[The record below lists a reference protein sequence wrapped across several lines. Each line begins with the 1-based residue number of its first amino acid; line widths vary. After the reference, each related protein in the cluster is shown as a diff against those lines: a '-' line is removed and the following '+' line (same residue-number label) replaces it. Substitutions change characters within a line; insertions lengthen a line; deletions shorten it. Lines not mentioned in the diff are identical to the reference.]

1 MWPLLISLLAAGL
14 LAFHFW
20 HWRRNAAMQ
29 AELARVRKTMS
40 ESDQH
45 SRDVEFQARAQLQ
58 TLFNSMVEGVMLV
71 APSGRVQLVNQSL
84 EHQFNLVL
92 DARGLTVLEA
102 LGRTE
107 LAGLIEKLKGSKEVV
122 SVEIELD
129 HPVPRCLEVNAA
141 SIFDRDGHPQGAI
154 LVFHDLTRIRQL
166 ENTRR
171 EFVANVSHE
180 LRTPLSLIKGFAET
194 LLHGALNDPTV
205 ASRFLQKIELHSNRL
220 HNLIEDLL
228 TISKLES
235 GQVSL
240 RLDTVDLCEFSTR
253 QVEDL
258 QGRALDKNITI
269 ANEIPSGLRALADLD
284 RLQQVFFNL
293 LDNAIKYGR
302 KGGRIT
308 LNGRATSN
316 DQVELCVSDDG
327 PGIPRAA
334 QARIFER
341 FFRVDKARSRD
352 TGGTGLGLSIV
363 KHIVQSHGG
372 EVWVDSEP
380 GRGASFFFTLP
391 KPPLESEAPP
401 HSQVYQPPK
410 PY

>member
-20 HWRRNAAMQ
+20 HWRRTVGIQ
-29 AELARVRKTMS
+29 AELARARKAMS
-40 ESDQH
+40 ESEQRF
-45 SRDVEFQARAQLQ
+45 RDAEFQARAQLQ

-71 APSGRVQLVNQSL
+71 DPAGRVQLVNQSL
-84 EHQFNLVL
+84 EHQFNLTL
-92 DARGLTVLEA
+92 DVRGLTVLEA
-102 LGRTE
+102 LRRPA
-107 LAGLIEKLKGSKEVV
+107 LAALIEQLKNAKEDVNA
-122 SVEIELD
+122 EIELD
-129 HPVPRCLEVNAA
+129 YPLPRSLEVNAA
-141 SIFDRDGHPQGAI
+141 SILDRQGHPQGSI

-180 LRTPLSLIKGFAET
+180 LRTPLSLIKGYAET
-194 LLHGALNDPTV
+194 LLGGALNDPTV

-220 HNLIEDLL
+220 HTLIEDLL
-228 TISKLES
+228 NISKLES

-240 RLDTVDLCEFSTR
+240 KLDTVDLGEFSTR
-253 QVEDL
+253 QVEEL
-258 QGRALDKNITI
+258 QGRATEKSITI
-269 ANEIPSGLRALADLD
+269 INEIPFGLHAQADLD
-284 RLQQVFFNL
+284 RMQQVFFNL

-308 LNGRATSN
+308 LNGHATP
-316 DQVELCVSDDG
+316 DDKVELCVSDDG
-327 PGIPRAA
+327 PGIPREA
-334 QARIFER
+334 QERIFER

-372 EVWVDSEP
+372 EVWVESEP

-391 KPPLESEAPP
+391 KVPLE
-401 HSQVYQPPK
+401 
-410 PY
+410 